1 MNKEKV
7 YLFDGT
13 DLSGWKSRWS
23 GNTPDWKVEDG
34 IATVGHE
41 DIVSDYQFSDAHIH
55 VEFRIP
61 DMPDCTGQAKGNSGV
76 YVHGCYEIQVLDS
89 YGIENPRNDDCSG
102 IYSIQA
108 PLCNACLPAEEW
120 QTYDIIFRAPR
131 FNQYGEIAEDGRI
144 TLLQNG
150 IVVHNNFILPSV
162 TPGGIT
168 ENRRVAKGPLMLQDH
183 GNAVSFRNVWVMP
196 LCDCTRTEHGCA
208 SA

>member
-76 YVHGCYEIQVLDS
+76 YVHGCYEIQVLDP
-89 YGIENPRNDDCSG
+89 YGIENPHNDDCSG

-196 LCDCTRTEHGCA
+196 LCDCDED
-208 SA
+208 

>member
-89 YGIENPRNDDCSG
+89 DGIENPHNDDCSG

-196 LCDCTRTEHGCA
+196 LCDCDED
-208 SA
+208 

>member
-102 IYSIQA
+102 IYSIQD

-196 LCDCTRTEHGCA
+196 LCDCDED
-208 SA
+208 

>member
-89 YGIENPRNDDCSG
+89 YGIENPHNDDCSG

-131 FNQYGEIAEDGRI
+131 FNQYGEIAEEGRI

-196 LCDCTRTEHGCA
+196 LCDCDED
-208 SA
+208 

>member
-23 GNTPDWKVEDG
+23 GNTPDWNVEDG

-131 FNQYGEIAEDGRI
+131 FNQYGEITEDGRI

-196 LCDCTRTEHGCA
+196 LCDCDED
-208 SA
+208 

>member
-34 IATVGHE
+34 IVTVGHE

-89 YGIENPRNDDCSG
+89 YGIENPHNDDCSG

-196 LCDCTRTEHGCA
+196 LCDCDED
-208 SA
+208 

>member
-89 YGIENPRNDDCSG
+89 YGIENPHNDDCSG

-108 PLCNACLPAEEW
+108 PLCNAFLPAEEW

-196 LCDCTRTEHGCA
+196 LCDCDED
-208 SA
+208 

>member
-13 DLSGWKSRWS
+13 DRSGWKSRWS

-89 YGIENPRNDDCSG
+89 YGIENPHNDDCSG

-196 LCDCTRTEHGCA
+196 LCDCDED
-208 SA
+208 

>member
-89 YGIENPRNDDCSG
+89 YGIENPHNDDCSG

-168 ENRRVAKGPLMLQDH
+168 ENRRVAKGPLMLQEIGRAH
-183 GNAVSFRNVWVMP
+183 V
-196 LCDCTRTEHGCA
+196 
-208 SA
+208 

>member
-89 YGIENPRNDDCSG
+89 YGIENPHNDDCSG

-183 GNAVSFRNVWVMP
+183 GNAFSFRNVWVMP
-196 LCDCTRTEHGCA
+196 LCDCDED
-208 SA
+208 

>member
-13 DLSGWKSRWS
+13 DLSGWKSRRS

-89 YGIENPRNDDCSG
+89 YGIENPHNDDCSG

-196 LCDCTRTEHGCA
+196 LCDCDED
-208 SA
+208 

>member
-89 YGIENPRNDDCSG
+89 YGIEYPRNDDCSG

-196 LCDCTRTEHGCA
+196 LCDCDED
-208 SA
+208 

>member
-23 GNTPDWKVEDG
+23 GNTTDWKVEDG

-89 YGIENPRNDDCSG
+89 YGIENPHNDDCSG

-196 LCDCTRTEHGCA
+196 LCDCDED
-208 SA
+208 

>member
-61 DMPDCTGQAKGNSGV
+61 DMPDCTGQEKGNSGV

-89 YGIENPRNDDCSG
+89 YGIENPHNDDCSG

-196 LCDCTRTEHGCA
+196 LCDCDED
-208 SA
+208 

>member
-89 YGIENPRNDDCSG
+89 YGIENPHNDDCSG

-150 IVVHNNFILPSV
+150 IVVHNNFILPNV

-168 ENRRVAKGPLMLQDH
+168 ENRRIAKGPLMLQDH

-196 LCDCTRTEHGCA
+196 LCDCDED
-208 SA
+208 

>member
-76 YVHGCYEIQVLDS
+76 YVHGCYEIQVLES
-89 YGIENPRNDDCSG
+89 YGIENPHNDDCSG

-196 LCDCTRTEHGCA
+196 LCDCDED
-208 SA
+208 

>member
-89 YGIENPRNDDCSG
+89 YGIENPHNDDCSG

-196 LCDCTRTEHGCA
+196 LCDCDED
-208 SA
+208 

>member
-89 YGIENPRNDDCSG
+89 YGIENPRNDVCSG

-196 LCDCTRTEHGCA
+196 LCDCDED
-208 SA
+208 

>member
-89 YGIENPRNDDCSG
+89 YGIENPHNDDCSG

-168 ENRRVAKGPLMLQDH
+168 ENRRVAKCPLMLQDH

-196 LCDCTRTEHGCA
+196 LCDCDED
-208 SA
+208 

>member
-34 IATVGHE
+34 ISTVGHE

-89 YGIENPRNDDCSG
+89 YGIENPHNDDCSG

-196 LCDCTRTEHGCA
+196 LCDCDED
-208 SA
+208 

>member
-13 DLSGWKSRWS
+13 DLFGWKSRWS

-89 YGIENPRNDDCSG
+89 YGIENPHNDDCSG

-196 LCDCTRTEHGCA
+196 LCDCDED
-208 SA
+208 

>member
-23 GNTPDWKVEDG
+23 GNTPDWKVGDG

-89 YGIENPRNDDCSG
+89 YGIENPHNDDCSG

-196 LCDCTRTEHGCA
+196 LCDCDED
-208 SA
+208 

>member
-89 YGIENPRNDDCSG
+89 YGIENPHNDDCSG

-168 ENRRVAKGPLMLQDH
+168 ENRRIAKGPLMLQDH

-196 LCDCTRTEHGCA
+196 LCDCDED
-208 SA
+208 

>member
-89 YGIENPRNDDCSG
+89 YGIENPHNDDCSG

-144 TLLQNG
+144 TLIQNG

-196 LCDCTRTEHGCA
+196 LCDCDED
-208 SA
+208 

>member
-55 VEFRIP
+55 VEFIIP

-89 YGIENPRNDDCSG
+89 YGIENPHNDDCSG

-196 LCDCTRTEHGCA
+196 LCDCDED
-208 SA
+208 

>member
-23 GNTPDWKVEDG
+23 GNTPDWNVEDG

-76 YVHGCYEIQVLDS
+76 YVHGCYEIQVLES

-131 FNQYGEIAEDGRI
+131 FNQYGEITEDGRI

-196 LCDCTRTEHGCA
+196 LCDCDED
-208 SA
+208 

>member
-34 IATVGHE
+34 IATVGQE

-196 LCDCTRTEHGCA
+196 LCDCDED
-208 SA
+208 

>member
-89 YGIENPRNDDCSG
+89 YGIENPHNDDCSG

-144 TLLQNG
+144 TFLQNG

-196 LCDCTRTEHGCA
+196 LCDCDED
-208 SA
+208 

>member
-76 YVHGCYEIQVLDS
+76 YVHGCYEIQVL
-89 YGIENPRNDDCSG
+89 DCSG

-196 LCDCTRTEHGCA
+196 LCDCDKD
-208 SA
+208 

>member
-61 DMPDCTGQAKGNSGV
+61 DMPDCTGQATGNSGV

-89 YGIENPRNDDCSG
+89 YGIENPHNDDCSG

-196 LCDCTRTEHGCA
+196 LCDCDED
-208 SA
+208 

>member
-61 DMPDCTGQAKGNSGV
+61 DMPDCTGQSKGNSGV

-168 ENRRVAKGPLMLQDH
+168 ENRRVARGPLMLQDH

-196 LCDCTRTEHGCA
+196 LCDCDED
-208 SA
+208 

>member
-13 DLSGWKSRWS
+13 DLSGWKSSWS
-23 GNTPDWKVEDG
+23 GNTPDWNVEDG

-131 FNQYGEIAEDGRI
+131 FNQYGEITEDGRI

-196 LCDCTRTEHGCA
+196 LCDCDED
-208 SA
+208 

>member
-89 YGIENPRNDDCSG
+89 YGIENPHNDDCSG

-183 GNAVSFRNVWVMP
+183 GNAVSFRNECVMP
-196 LCDCTRTEHGCA
+196 LCDCDED
-208 SA
+208 

>member
-183 GNAVSFRNVWVMP
+183 GNTVSFRNVWVMP
-196 LCDCTRTEHGCA
+196 LCDCDKD
-208 SA
+208 

>member
-183 GNAVSFRNVWVMP
+183 GNAVSFRNVWP
-196 LCDCTRTEHGCA
+196 LCDCDKD
-208 SA
+208 

>member
-89 YGIENPRNDDCSG
+89 YGIENPHNDDCSG

-131 FNQYGEIAEDGRI
+131 FNQYGEIAEDGLRFFRTESLYITTSFFRALLPAESPKTAVSQRVRLCFRI
-144 TLLQNG
+144 TETP
-150 IVVHNNFILPSV
+150 FPSE
-162 TPGGIT
+162 TYG
-168 ENRRVAKGPLMLQDH
+168 
-183 GNAVSFRNVWVMP
+183 
-196 LCDCTRTEHGCA
+196 LCPSAIATRTEHGCA